1 MDLGN
6 LGDKAKD
13 LIGDNADKVTDGID
27 KAADFVDEKT
37 GGKYTEQIDDAAEKV
52 KGLIPKDGA

>member
-13 LIGDNADKVTDGID
+13 LMEAHADQVDAAVD
-27 KAADFVDEKT
+27 KAADLADEKT
-37 GGKYTEQIDDAAEKV
+37 GGKYTDQIDAAAEK
-52 KGLIPKDGA
+52 LKDVLPGE

>member
-13 LIGDNADKVTDGID
+13 LINDNADKVEDGLD

-37 GGKYTEQIDDAAEKV
+37 GGKYTEQIDGAFDKV